1 MCDTLH
7 SYILNMQCK
16 GSIFLVTD
24 LFQNDCMGVQ
34 FVGSIGLGLVSFFVL
49 FINYGQFACHYGY
62 FFVFLYNIW
71 LLFSC
76 Q

>member
-34 FVGSIGLGLVSFFVL
+34 FVGSIGLGLVSFLCCLLTMVSL
-49 FINYGQFACHYGY
+49 LVIMVT